1 MLSQEPPIRVIVPG
15 RTYRADHDAFI
26 GRLNEGLDERF
37 GINHPTV
44 QIEHGDACDHDC
56 NDRAP
61 HGHRVDAQG
70 GHGHAHGHANPSGD
84 ESGHP

>member
-1 MLSQEPPIRVIVPG
+1 MTAHLVRADQ
-15 RTYRADHDAFI
+15 ADHDAFI
-26 GRLNEGLDERF
+26 DRLNEGLDERF

-61 HGHRVDAQG
+61 HGHL
-70 GHGHAHGHANPSGD
+70 HAHGHPHADAHAHAGADASR
-84 ESGHP
+84 HP